1 MNRMKTLLYCVL
13 INGLF
18 LISGDLSAWPSGSDL
33 YSGTTSSNFIT
44 RWGFQLLCNHQ
55 FDPRTG
61 KNDWATT
68 MAPGGVSFDP
78 AVVKAGDII
87 FVRKIELFMQM
98 MHPQITVPYIIITH
112 GDFLET
118 NEDEKLRYL
127 DHEKIIAWF
136 SIHPPKAWHIKYF
149 PIPLGVYQKKD
160 LFVRQKELSA
170 LFKQLRDK
178 PKTHLLSGIFDTTL
192 VPERAKLAK
201 LFKEK
206 PFYTA
211 SKSGMSFERY
221 MKTLASSVFTL
232 SPRGWG
238 PDCYR
243 TWEALLVGTIPIVK
257 RGESGIL
264 ERAKN
269 NLRNYFFP
277 FNETIHA
284 QLDRLYDNLPVL
296 VIDDWDEITEEFL
309 KKKYKEITSK
319 KYNINMLYIEYW
331 HNIILTVQKEYLKN
345 YISHPPQLTKTVKK
359 NDKES
364 SNAHPARLKKSKQK
378 AVALNKTE
386 KETDIGVST
395 AQSEYLL
402 KRKENPL
409 NAPMTDIT
417 IPLTDKENL
426 KYLYNDS
433 NEYLRKPQYNPA
445 FTVQKDTELT
455 AAQILYLNKYKLN
468 SSPLEKTEKENDKEL
483 YTAENEFIHKVKAS
497 SSRRKRRK
505 ERNKKLSAEIEEY
518 AKKLDQNVVV

>member
-1 MNRMKTLLYCVL
+1 M
-13 INGLF
+13 
-18 LISGDLSAWPSGSDL
+18 
-33 YSGTTSSNFIT
+33 
-44 RWGFQLLCNHQ
+44 
-55 FDPRTG
+55 
-61 KNDWATT
+61 
-68 MAPGGVSFDP
+68 
-78 AVVKAGDII
+78 
-87 FVRKIELFMQM
+87 
-98 MHPQITVPYIIITH
+98 PYIIVTH

-127 DHEKIIAWF
+127 DNEKIIAWF

-149 PIPLGVYQKKD
+149 PIPLGVFQKKE
-160 LFVRQKELSA
+160 LFARQKELSV
-170 LFKQLRDK
+170 LFKQLRDT
-178 PKTHLLSGIFDTTL
+178 PKTHLLSGIFDTSL

-211 SKSGMSFERY
+211 SKSGISFDRY

-277 FNETIHA
+277 FNDTIHS

-296 VIDDWDEITEEFL
+296 VIDDWNEITEEFL

-345 YISHPPQLTKTVKK
+345 YIPHHPHLTKTAKK

-364 SNAHPARLKKSKQK
+364 SKIQNEHLKKAKQNEAAVTKIEKEIDKVVSTTQNERLKNVKQNEA
-378 AVALNKTE
+378 AVTKIE
-386 KETDIGVST
+386 KEIDKVVST
-395 AQSEYLL
+395 IQNEYAH
-402 KRKENPL
+402 KHTETPL
-409 NAPMTDIT
+409 NAPTEYFVRPRHT
-417 IPLTDKENL
+417 SALTEK
-426 KYLYNDS
+426 
-433 NEYLRKPQYNPA
+433 RNP
-445 FTVQKDTELT
+445 ELT
-455 AAQILYLNKYKLN
+455 AAQILYLNKYKHDFSEGEITN
-468 SSPLEKTEKENDKEL
+468 SENNKEL
-483 YTAENEFIHKVKAS
+483 YTAPQEYVNSTSTALERIEKENNKELYNDANEDLNKIKPHS
-497 SSRRKRRK
+497 SQKKRRKRRR
-505 ERNKKLSAEIEEY
+505 EKLST
-518 AKKLDQNVVV
+518 KLDEYLKKRDQNLVV